1 MSNVSSLSKP
11 TIFFHWLV
19 AISFI
24 GVLAF
29 GLYVEDLPGG
39 PEKGELIGL
48 HKSFGV
54 LVLVLAVSRLLWR
67 FKEGSISSIPGS
79 PRWQEKIAAGVHHLL
94 LLATLLMPVSGIAM
108 SLGGG
113 HDIGVFGVTL
123 ITAGEKNELLG
134 QIGSTT
140 HEVLANIVMVTL
152 ALHVLGALKH
162 HIVDKDATLK
172 RMLGKS

>member
-1 MSNVSSLSKP
+1 MSNSSSLSKQ

-24 GVLAF
+24 AVLAF
-29 GLYVEDLPGG
+29 GLYVEDLPKG

-54 LVLVLAVSRLLWR
+54 LVLVLAASRLLWR
-67 FKEGSISSIPGS
+67 FKEGAISSIPGS

-94 LLATLLMPVSGIAM
+94 LLATLLMPISGIAM
-108 SLGGG
+108 SIGGG
-113 HDIGVFGVTL
+113 RDVGVFGFTL

-134 QIGSTT
+134 QIGHTT
-140 HEVLANIVMVTL
+140 HEVLANIVIVTL
-152 ALHVLGALKH
+152 ALHLLGALKH
-162 HIVDKDATLK
+162 HIIDKDATLK